1 MHTSFSSLPSDCLH
15 HCFFARVNGSEF
27 LLLLRFDGPSKDADV
42 FRESARKFDG
52 RNGAQKQRGGTANF
66 GAGMKQNSIS
76 KSNIRSF
83 SDIITLL
90 LDENSSTP
98 SKAHE
103 NRSSFLS
110 DYL

>member
-1 MHTSFSSLPSDCLH
+1 MCVVVSSAGVS
-15 HCFFARVNGSEF
+15 GSPF
-27 LLLLRFDGPSKDADV
+27 LVLLRFDGTSKDADV
-42 FRESARKFDG
+42 FRESAGNFDG
-52 RNGAQKQRGGTANF
+52 RNGARLRRGGVANF
-66 GAGMKQNSIS
+66 GADMKQNSIS

-110 DYL
+110 D